1 MIFQV
6 LASILMIIPLEIYN
20 GFTKGDPSLPVIMK
34 ALQNKDIAIALLY
47 TSRFLS
53 GWSAGKSDRQF
64 PKISSMNSR

>member
-20 GFTKGDPSLPVIMK
+20 GFTKGDPSLTAITK

-47 TSRFLS
+47 ISRFLS
-53 GWSAGKSDRQF
+53 GWSAGKSDRSFQKF
-64 PKISSMNSR
+64 PV